1 MWVKLRFN
9 WLVFERVNERYFISL
24 YFSSLILITCSVV
37 REEGTVEWIVVKGM
51 CFSVPWSDVTSAGVG
66 LVNSMGEKGHWVI

>member
-24 YFSSLILITCSVV
+24 FFFINSDHMQCCV

-51 CFSVPWSDVTSAGVG
+51 CFSFPWGDLTGAGVG
-66 LVNSMGEKGHWVI
+66 LVNSMGERGHWAI